1 MPENNVV
8 IKLYTYLKG
17 ECEYAGCRNNAG
29 GLCVVTNPNQASYIS
44 KMVKVAL
51 NTNTSKLDNLNI
63 VCNYIDVPE
72 GFCEFCGNQMSQ
84 IHEPHTYGDSNVFEV
99 FYECLNPKCK

>member
-1 MPENNVV
+1 MPENNIT

-29 GLCVVTNPNQASYIS
+29 GLCVVTNPNQANYIS

-51 NTNTSKLDNLNI
+51 NTNTSKLDNLNV
-63 VCNYIDVPE
+63 VCNYIDVPD
-72 GFCEFCGNQMSQ
+72 GYCEYCGNKL
-84 IHEPHTYGDSNVFEV
+84 IETITTVPYGDTNVPLKSC
-99 FYECLNPKCK
+99 YCPKC